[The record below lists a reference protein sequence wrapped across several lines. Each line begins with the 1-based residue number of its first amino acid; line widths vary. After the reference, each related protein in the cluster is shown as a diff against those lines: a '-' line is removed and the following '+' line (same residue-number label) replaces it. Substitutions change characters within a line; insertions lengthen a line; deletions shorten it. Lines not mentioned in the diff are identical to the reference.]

1 MNCRSIEKEKIS
13 FYYNIVDVWKS
24 TWSIGLALGIVSYL
38 VLQFSFLAGVLA
50 PILLPIGVFSLACS
64 CCLFLIG
71 VLSFLFWKVP
81 MAELTATGLILY
93 ASEMGFRKR
102 LHLSWEEIELASMA
116 KRYVKLFNPQ
126 FGRNSR
132 AILDQRVLLLK
143 MMPELTPERLQEVIK
158 FCSTGL
164 NERHFKSDEQG
175 REIWITKAPRGG
187 YHLFLSALGKYV
199 TVREL
204 NTA

>member
-1 MNCRSIEKEKIS
+1 MEKEQLLL
-13 FYYNIVDVWKS
+13 YYNIIEVWKS
-24 TWSIGLALGIVSYL
+24 TWSIGLALGIVSFL
-38 VLQFSFLAGVLA
+38 VLELASLAGGLA
-50 PILLPIGVFSLACS
+50 PILFPIGLFSLACS
-64 CCLFLIG
+64 CCLYLIGVIG
-71 VLSFLFWKVP
+71 VLSFFFWKVP
-81 MAELTATGLILY
+81 MADLSDTGLILY
-93 ASEMGFRKR
+93 ASEMGFRRR

-143 MMPELTPERLQEVIK
+143 MMPELTLERLQEVRK
-158 FCSTGL
+158 LCSSGL

-175 REIWITKAPRGG
+175 TEIWVTKAPRGG
-187 YHLFLSALGKYV
+187 FRLFLSALGKYV

-204 NTA
+204 NTF